1 MEDIMNIGDK
11 VRIKVSQEAG
21 EVIGLAFYAESA
33 PSALVRYCAG
43 DGRAV
48 QDWWNISA
56 LEKDLLAQ

>member
-1 MEDIMNIGDK
+1 MEDIMGIGDK

-21 EVIGLAFYAESA
+21 EVIGVAFYAESS
-33 PSALVRYCAG
+33 PNALIRYCAS

-48 QDWWNISA
+48 EAWWNISA